1 MNAGRNSFTIK
12 KMSVRE
18 RGVSMS
24 SMTYIASDYPIPEIQ
39 NPHERSV
46 SINEALEMGLEVPE
60 YLLKNEIDRNWKNAI
75 HWGDRS
81 IHFDLDNGT
90 IEDGDF
96 DDDYAII
103 PIYPGRRDVHSTKKF
118 QSRVECIW
126 SNGRA
131 KKILEIISDLLDNT
145 DEVEF
150 WHIYME
156 NGQRPKIIYYDAKL
170 SEFIPEDL
178 IEISDLPT
186 YDKWTIHHCVRIK
199 K

>member
-1 MNAGRNSFTIK
+1 
-12 KMSVRE
+12 
-18 RGVSMS
+18 MS

-39 NPHERSV
+39 NPHERSL

-60 YLLKNEIDRNWKNAI
+60 YLLKNGIDRNWKNAI
-75 HWGDRS
+75 HWADRS

-103 PIYPGRRDVHSTKKF
+103 PIYPGRTDVHSEKKF
-118 QSRVECIW
+118 KSRVECIW

-131 KKILEIISDLLDNT
+131 KKILELISNLLDNT

-156 NGQRPKIIYYDAKL
+156 NGERPKIIYYDAKL
-170 SEFIPEDL
+170 SEFTPEDL

-186 YDKWTIHHCVRIK
+186 YDKGTIHHCVTIRK
-199 K
+199 